1 MNTLI
6 AYKKIILKRAI
17 AERPAKIGAVTG
29 THAYHHFESL
39 LLSPR
44 TALGKIAC
52 KRRGPRSR
60 AGLRPGPVGPP
71 NAATSAKTKKPKAIW
86 ATALAILKDEA
97 AAQPRDALAVVE
109 RLAGERRPVAMAP
122 H

>member
-1 MNTLI
+1 MEYLWCDWYFDVNVNQKMPTSLLTSGHFLYKITTLI

-17 AERPAKIGAVTG
+17 AERPAKIGAATG

-52 KRRGPRSR
+52 KRRGPRS
-60 AGLRPGPVGPP
+60 L
-71 NAATSAKTKKPKAIW
+71 SLIH
-86 ATALAILKDEA
+86 I
-97 AAQPRDALAVVE
+97 
-109 RLAGERRPVAMAP
+109 
-122 H
+122 